1 MKSAR
6 IGFGAVTISVLFGL
20 VFASYALRRNHEA
33 NPPERMQLD
42 IMPYGSDWR
51 VTWNPQARPVRRAE
65 RGVLWIEDGSGRQ
78 PLSLSA
84 HQLLSGS
91 VTVPRAG
98 DDFNVRL
105 EVLGGGVTFSGLA
118 RIVAAEQLPPPDS
131 PAPAPA
137 EAASADPVKV
147 PEVRVSQPLPAAPI
161 PLKVAPPQPG
171 QTSAAEPLAPPAPV
185 PAVSSSVSFQP
196 VEPAL
201 SPGKQFR
208 PARPARVREA
218 ALSTDAALRVN
229 GEAIIEVKV
238 YIGSDGQVFRTE
250 LMSKDADSLLAESA
264 MTAARRGSFEPARL
278 AGRAVE
284 SRMTAIFRFSR
295 AH

>member
-1 MKSAR
+1 MTSTR
-6 IGFGAVTISVLFGL
+6 IGFGGVAISVLFGL
-20 VFASYALRRNHEA
+20 VFASYALLRNHEA

-42 IMPYGSDWR
+42 ILPRGSDWR

-91 VTVPRAG
+91 VIVPRVG

-105 EVLGGGVTFSGLA
+105 EVLAGRATFSGLA
-118 RIVAAEQLPPPDS
+118 RIVAAEQLPLPDS

-137 EAASADPVKV
+137 EVASADPVKV
-147 PEVRVSQPLPAAPI
+147 EEVRVSQPLPAAPI
-161 PLKVAPPQPG
+161 PSKPAPSQPG
-171 QTSAAEPLAPPAPV
+171 RTSAVEPLAPPAPA

-196 VEPAL
+196 VELAPSSGNQL
-201 SPGKQFR
+201 K
-208 PARPARVREA
+208 PARPLRARGA
-218 ALSTDAALRVN
+218 AVSPETTLRVN
-229 GEAIIEVKV
+229 GEAFVNVKL
-238 YIGSDGQVFRTE
+238 YIGKDGQVFRTE
-250 LMSKDADSLLAESA
+250 LMSRDADTVLAESA
-264 MTAARRGSFEPARL
+264 MSAARRASFQPARL

-284 SRMTAIFRFSR
+284 SQMTATFHFRR
-295 AH
+295 PH